1 MSMINIVAFR
11 SVGLLKAND
20 ILTQLVLDVN

>member
-11 SVGLLKAND
+11 NVGLLIAND
-20 ILTQLVLDVN
+20 ILTQLVLDVD